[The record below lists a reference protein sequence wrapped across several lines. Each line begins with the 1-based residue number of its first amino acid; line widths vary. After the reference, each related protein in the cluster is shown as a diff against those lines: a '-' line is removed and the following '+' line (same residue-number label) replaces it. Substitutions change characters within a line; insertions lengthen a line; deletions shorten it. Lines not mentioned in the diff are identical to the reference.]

1 MDISV
6 REQISSFHRRA
17 GSNRRKST
25 FSANP
30 AAANAYLCLVVASGL
45 ATGLA
50 FQLPGT
56 LQPVRRAARAST
68 IGLCK
73 CIHDGKAV
81 SRRSAAAALLLPL
94 LVSRQAAA
102 ATNASSGKW
111 AKHYKEFTEEE
122 LAGFTKTDSGMQY
135 MDVAEG
141 TGEAPRAG
149 DMVNTHYIGYL
160 LESGN
165 MFDSSYAR
173 DAPIT
178 FPVGTG
184 RVMKGLDE
192 GVLGMRVGGRRV
204 FILPQSE
211 GTPFLSPINEILSQL
226 DGSCQRAHFK
236 PDVCPTSKLGYGSK
250 GVGPIPREST
260 LVFYVELLS
269 LGNGS

>member
-81 SRRSAAAALLLPL
+81 SRRSAAAALLLPV
-94 LVSRQAAA
+94 LVSRHAAA
-102 ATNASSGKW
+102 ATKARSGKW

-135 MDVAEG
+135 LDVAEG
-141 TGEAPRAG
+141 TGAVPRAG
-149 DMVNTHYIGYL
+149 DMGITRRSCVVRAIVMLL
-160 LESGN
+160 LEFLRSFPLCAHEGCN
-165 MFDSSYAR
+165 SAPSRVWCAR
-173 DAPIT
+173 VKGALRDIKCAGTIDALKIE
-178 FPVGTG
+178 
-184 RVMKGLDE
+184 K
-192 GVLGMRVGGRRV
+192 
-204 FILPQSE
+204 
-211 GTPFLSPINEILSQL
+211 N
-226 DGSCQRAHFK
+226 
-236 PDVCPTSKLGYGSK
+236 Y
-250 GVGPIPREST
+250 
-260 LVFYVELLS
+260 
-269 LGNGS
+269 

>member
-102 ATNASSGKW
+102 ATKASSGKW

-122 LAGFTKTDSGMQY
+122 LAGFTKTHSGMQY

-149 DMVNTHYIGYL
+149 DMGIT
-160 LESGN
+160 
-165 MFDSSYAR
+165 R
-173 DAPIT
+173 DRGVHSKISR
-178 FPVGTG
+178 GECIQL
-184 RVMKGLDE
+184 RE
-192 GVLGMRVGGRRV
+192 GSA
-204 FILPQSE
+204 F
-211 GTPFLSPINEILSQL
+211 N
-226 DGSCQRAHFK
+226 
-236 PDVCPTSKLGYGSK
+236 
-250 GVGPIPREST
+250 
-260 LVFYVELLS
+260 
-269 LGNGS
+269 